1 MCVRATA
8 HSVDPRHLIRSLSNR
23 KKNRYIFGEESKRY
37 HIISMNEEVAGV
49 VPAPGDGKG
58 DGVRDLLQSIS
69 EAETEL
75 ERVGRMI
82 FAFPHELMILHVSR
96 I

>member
-1 MCVRATA
+1 
-8 HSVDPRHLIRSLSNR
+8 
-23 KKNRYIFGEESKRY
+23 
-37 HIISMNEEVAGV
+37 MNEEVAGV